1 MNQVATP
8 KFKTVNIKGTE
19 YVTVSERLKYFRNK
33 YSNFSLTSEITHLNE
48 NGVVV
53 RASIK
58 NRDGFELA
66 TGIAHETKGSS
77 FINKTSFI
85 ENCETSAWGRA
96 LSNLGIGIDDSVAS
110 ADEVANAIKNQ

>member
-1 MNQVATP
+1 MNTIAP

-19 YVTVSERLKYFRNK
+19 YVTVNERMKYFRSK
-33 YSNFSLTSEITHLNE
+33 YSSFGLTTEITHLNE
-48 NGVVV
+48 NGVVIK
-53 RASIK
+53 ASVK

-66 TGIAHETKGSS
+66 TGIAHEVKGSS

-85 ENCETSAWGRA
+85 ENCETSAIGRA
-96 LSNLGIGIDDSVAS
+96 LANLGIGIDTSYAT

>member
-1 MNQVATP
+1 MNQLAP
-8 KFKTVNIKGTE
+8 KFKTVNIKGSE
-19 YVTVSERLKYFRNK
+19 YVTVNERLKYFRTK
-33 YSNFSLTSEITHLNE
+33 YSNFSLTSEITHLND

-66 TGIAHETKGSS
+66 TGIAHETKDSS

-85 ENCETSAWGRA
+85 ENCETSAIGRA
-96 LSNLGIGIDDSVAS
+96 LANLGIGIDTSYAT

>member
-1 MNQVATP
+1 MNQSHH

-19 YVTVSERLKYFRNK
+19 YVTVSERMKYFRTK
-33 YSNFSLTSEITHLNE
+33 YSNFSLTTEITHLNE

-53 RASIK
+53 RATVK
-58 NRDGFELA
+58 NTDGFELA
-66 TGIAHETKGSS
+66 TGIAHEVKGSS

-85 ENCETSAWGRA
+85 ENCETSAIGRA
-96 LSNLGIGIDDSVAS
+96 LANLGIGIDNSYAT

>member
-1 MNQVATP
+1 MNQVVTP
-8 KFKTVNIKGTE
+8 KFKTVNIKGTD
-19 YVTVSERLKYFRNK
+19 YVTVSERLKYFRSK

-66 TGIAHETKGSS
+66 TGIAHETKDSS
-77 FINKTSFI
+77 FINKTSFV

-96 LSNLGIGIDDSVAS
+96 LSNLGVGIDASVAS

>member
-1 MNQVATP
+1 MNQLAP
-8 KFKTVNIKGTE
+8 KFKTVNIKGKD
-19 YVTVSERLKYFRNK
+19 YVIVNERVKYFRSK
-33 YSNFSLTSEITHLNE
+33 YPNFSLTSEITHLNE

-53 RASIK
+53 KASIK

-66 TGIAHETKGSS
+66 TGIAHETKDSS

-96 LSNLGIGIDDSVAS
+96 LGNLGIGIDDSIAT